1 MCMKP
6 LIVFA
11 PMLALAA
18 CSSAPVKSP
27 QAPTASVPPAP
38 HVGKAAAALAP
49 ASGSLVSGRV
59 VFVPMTDGVHL
70 TGTVGGLAPGGHFGF
85 HIHEKGDCSAV
96 DASSAGGHFNP
107 TGAPHGRAEAGPHHA
122 GDMDNLV
129 AGPDGTANVDV
140 HLIGTTLGGSAATNI
155 VGRALIVHGGT
166 DDYTSQP
173 AGNAGA
179 RVACGVIRP
188 AS

>member
-1 MCMKP
+1 MRMKP
-6 LIVFA
+6 LLVLA

-18 CSSAPVKSP
+18 CSSTPVKP
-27 QAPTASVPPAP
+27 RQAQASVPPAP

-70 TGTVGGLAPGGHFGF
+70 TGTVGGLAPGGRFGF

-140 HLIGTTLGGSAATNI
+140 RLIGTTLGGSAVTNI
-155 VGRALIVHGGT
+155 VGRALVVHGGT

-179 RVACGVIRP
+179 RVACGVIKP
-188 AS
+188 AM